1 MNCNLPICLQKNSYS
16 KYAQDGTT
24 SDLKRHLL
32 RRHENAPGVVEAFVA
47 RATLMKKNYG
57 QSLDE
62 NPVVHLRSPVWKFA
76 QRLSKTSARCNFC
89 DKMFT
94 LHQASTKE
102 LKRHIAKKHADQDG
116 VFDSLVAKENGE
128 IRESETHFN
137 INEKSVDMKIEDDLV
152 N

>member
-1 MNCNLPICLQKNSYS
+1 M
-16 KYAQDGTT
+16 YAQDGTT

-57 QSLDE
+57 QSDE

-76 QRLSKTSARCNFC
+76 ERLSKTSASCNFC

-102 LKRHIAKKHADQDG
+102 LKRHISKKHAEEDG
-116 VFDSLVAKENGE
+116 VFDALLAKENGE
-128 IRESETHFN
+128 IRESESETHFN
-137 INEKSVDMKIEDDLV
+137 INEKAVEMKLEDDAV

>member
-1 MNCNLPICLQKNSYS
+1 
-16 KYAQDGTT
+16 
-24 SDLKRHLL
+24 
-32 RRHENAPGVVEAFVA
+32 
-47 RATLMKKNYG
+47 MKKNYG
-57 QSLDE
+57 QSEE

-76 QRLSKTSARCNFC
+76 ERLSKTSAICNFC

-116 VFDSLVAKENGE
+116 VVEALVAKETGE
-128 IRESETHFN
+128 IRENESEVHFD
-137 INEKSVDMKIEDDLV
+137 INGKVEMKVEEDVV